1 MERTEYNPGAG
12 KPSYLSGERVRL
24 RAVEPED
31 LAVMYEMEN
40 DPQMWDI
47 SNFIEPY
54 SRQLLREYIAENRN
68 DVFADKQLRLMV
80 ELRETSE
87 VVGTVDL
94 DNFEPRHR
102 RAGVGIAIRRAWRGQ
117 GIAGEAL
124 GLMLDYA
131 FGFLRL
137 HQLYAY
143 VPQENEASRR
153 LFCSAGF
160 RETAVLDDWLWREGR
175 YVPVVLLQKIQLR

>member
-68 DVFADKQLRLMV
+68 DVFADKFVL
-80 ELRETSE
+80 
-87 VVGTVDL
+87 
-94 DNFEPRHR
+94 
-102 RAGVGIAIRRAWRGQ
+102 
-117 GIAGEAL
+117 
-124 GLMLDYA
+124 
-131 FGFLRL
+131 
-137 HQLYAY
+137 
-143 VPQENEASRR
+143 ASRNIAR
-153 LFCSAGF
+153 VNFCESASLSALELVQYDNIIVSRKGLD
-160 RETAVLDDWLWREGR
+160 TVLARINKE
-175 YVPVVLLQKIQLR
+175 